1 MQPDQQPFKIGH
13 IVIKVKDLHQA
24 VKDYEAL
31 GFTITWGSNP
41 QKAHNALIYLADDS
55 FLELLK
61 TNLMN
66 PIIQTT
72 IIALAKL
79 VMPFGRRFSLWQ
91 KRPIGFVEYAVDT
104 TEEFT
109 QTVTQT
115 RERGIRIHKPMRA
128 TRTRPDNVKLSW
140 FVALPNRVDLPF
152 IMSPYAPHIPPPQ
165 TAITHDNG
173 AFGIKDMIIGSTN
186 WEVASEA
193 YTTFYQQTPET
204 HTKNGRKT
212 AIFRIGQTNLY
223 LIESKIDGIQEIV
236 LTSNSATPLD
246 KSLLHNAAIRLEKH

>member
-13 IVIKVKDLHQA
+13 IIIKVKDLHQV

-41 QKAHNALIYLADDS
+41 QKAYNALIYLADGS
-55 FLELLK
+55 FLELIRA
-61 TNLMN
+61 NLMN
-66 PIIQTT
+66 PVIQPVV
-72 IIALAKL
+72 LAVARL
-79 VMPFGRRFSLWQ
+79 VLPFGKRAWSWH
-91 KRPIGFVEYAVDT
+91 KRPMGFIGYAVDT

-115 RERGIRIHKPMRA
+115 REQGIRIHKPMHA
-128 TRTRPDNVKLSW
+128 TRTRPDNIKLSW

-152 IMSPYAPHIPPPQ
+152 IMSPYDPHIPPSQ
-165 TAITHDNG
+165 TAITHGNG
-173 AFGIKDMIIGSTN
+173 ALGVKDMIIGSTN

-223 LIESKIDGIQEIV
+223 LIESRVDGIQEIV
-236 LTSNSATPLD
+236 LASNSAIPLD
-246 KSLLHNAAIRLEKH
+246 KSLLHNATIRLEKH